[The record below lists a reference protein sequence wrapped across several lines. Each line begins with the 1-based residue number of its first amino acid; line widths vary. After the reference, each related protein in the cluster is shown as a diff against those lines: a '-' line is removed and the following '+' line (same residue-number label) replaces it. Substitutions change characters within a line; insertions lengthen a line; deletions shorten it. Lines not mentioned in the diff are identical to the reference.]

1 MNISKRLIIL
11 RERCG
16 FTQNGLAERSGVSQS
31 HLRRV
36 ELGQADITVGH
47 LQLLC
52 DAMSISIQEF
62 FEEESEADEIA
73 AAFSKLS
80 PKQKTLLLTF
90 LKSTTKPIPAFA
102 QSPATQEPNA
112 IPPLKNAS
120 VKTTLD
126 AQLGISPIAQVI
138 RGCKNLL
145 LFINSTNAAS
155 PTE

>member
-1 MNISKRLIIL
+1 MDVGKRLIAL

-16 FTQNGLAERSGVSQS
+16 FTQNRLAERAGVSHT

-52 DAMSISIQEF
+52 DAMSISIGEF
-62 FEEESEADEIA
+62 FEEKSDADEIA

-90 LKSTTKPIPAFA
+90 LES
-102 QSPATQEPNA
+102 
-112 IPPLKNAS
+112 L
-120 VKTTLD
+120 
-126 AQLGISPIAQVI
+126 
-138 RGCKNLL
+138 
-145 LFINSTNAAS
+145 
-155 PTE
+155 

>member
-1 MNISKRLIIL
+1 MDISKRLITL

-16 FTQNGLAERSGVSQS
+16 FTQNGLAERAGVSQT

-62 FEEESEADEIA
+62 FQESSNSDEISA
-73 AAFSKLS
+73 VFSKLS

-90 LKSTTKPIPAFA
+90 LES
-102 QSPATQEPNA
+102 
-112 IPPLKNAS
+112 L
-120 VKTTLD
+120 
-126 AQLGISPIAQVI
+126 
-138 RGCKNLL
+138 
-145 LFINSTNAAS
+145 
-155 PTE
+155 